1 MVVIFFYE
9 VITFLFFMLHAEKN
23 SRKFL
28 FYFFFL
34 RATDNT
40 GDKLKEI
47 KKKKKIRNEV
57 YKIASVW
64 VDFKNIIIF
73 ITSSQF
79 LHVFFV
85 SSYYANARFS
95 NPTGIIY
102 ILFLFRAG
110 TNYMT
115 PFSYILFM
123 LFFCSNVLIC
133 IKYVILFEFMGW
145 KLF

>member
-9 VITFLFFMLHAEKN
+9 VITFLFFFFMLHAEKN

-34 RATDNT
+34 LRATDNT

-47 KKKKKIRNEV
+47 KKKIRNEV

-123 LFFCSNVLIC
+123 PFFFVLMYL
-133 IKYVILFEFMGW
+133 YV
-145 KLF
+145 

>member
-1 MVVIFFYE
+1 
-9 VITFLFFMLHAEKN
+9 MLHAEKN

-28 FYFFFL
+28 FFFLFL

-47 KKKKKIRNEV
+47 KKEKKNQV
-57 YKIASVW
+57 YKITSVW

-102 ILFLFRAG
+102 ILFLFRAS

-115 PFSYILFM
+115 PFSLYILF
-123 LFFCSNVLIC
+123 LCPFFFVLMYL
-133 IKYVILFEFMGW
+133 YVIFFEFMRW

>member
-47 KKKKKIRNEV
+47 KKKKIRNEV